1 MNKKIEKD
9 KIIDKKID
17 SCAEQFAEILVAL
30 IDEKESRKGKNLS
43 KKETES
49 KTLGLN

>member
-9 KIIDKKID
+9 KITSKEID

-30 IDEKESRKGKNLS
+30 IDEKESNKKKNLPNKS
-43 KKETES
+43 DS
-49 KTLGLN
+49 NM